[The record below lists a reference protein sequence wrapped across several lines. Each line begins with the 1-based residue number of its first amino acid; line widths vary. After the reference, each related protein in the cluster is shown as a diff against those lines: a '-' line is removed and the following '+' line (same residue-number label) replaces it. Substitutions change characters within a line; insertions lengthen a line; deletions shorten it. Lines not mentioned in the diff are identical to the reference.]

1 VKQQNTPFVFCEE
14 NREEEFNVQSVKVAE
29 RSCVVLIF
37 LCISVLLRGKTEKRD
52 AKLMGRYQSESRY
65 SLHIQVVGIEPPIWR
80 KIVVPGAISL
90 HTLHKM
96 LQVVMGWENAH
107 LYLLRLTINK
117 KTMLYG
123 LPDPDWESADM
134 HIRDS
139 RRTKLDVTVWADW
152 LKLTYEYD
160 LGDSWMH
167 QITIEKI
174 EQLADDP
181 VDEDA
186 FWITPRC
193 LAGERACPPEDV
205 GGIGGYALF
214 LEAWQNPTHPEHER
228 LRQWVGASYDPE
240 LFSV

>member
-1 VKQQNTPFVFCEE
+1 
-14 NREEEFNVQSVKVAE
+14 VAE
-29 RSCVVLIF
+29 RSCGVLIF

-52 AKLMGRYQSESRY
+52 GTQMGRYQSESRY
-65 SLHIQVVGIEPPIWR
+65 FLHIQVTGIEPPLWR

-90 HTLHKM
+90 HTLHKI

-107 LYLLRLTINK
+107 LYLFRLTINEK
-117 KTMLYG
+117 KTLYG
-123 LPDPDWESADM
+123 LPDPEWESADM
-134 HIRDS
+134 HTRDS

-174 EQLADDP
+174 EHLADENL
-181 VDEDA
+181 DEDA

-193 LAGERACPPEDV
+193 LAGSRACPPEDA
-205 GGIGGYALF
+205 GGIGGYASL
-214 LEAWQNPTHPEHER
+214 LDALQNPMHPEHER
-228 LRQWVGASYDPE
+228 LRQWVGVSYDPE
-240 LFSV
+240 LFSVQQVNSALAVLDS

>member
-1 VKQQNTPFVFCEE
+1 
-14 NREEEFNVQSVKVAE
+14 
-29 RSCVVLIF
+29 
-37 LCISVLLRGKTEKRD
+37 
-52 AKLMGRYQSESRY
+52 
-65 SLHIQVVGIEPPIWR
+65 
-80 KIVVPGAISL
+80 
-90 HTLHKM
+90 
-96 LQVVMGWENAH
+96 VMGWENAH
-107 LYLLRLTINK
+107 LYLFRLTINK
-117 KTMLYG
+117 KRMLYG

-167 QITIEKI
+167 QMTIEKI

-193 LAGERACPPEDV
+193 LAGSRACPPV
-205 GGIGGYALF
+205 IWRKICQGKIKRIGKIHHTSLLTSILYPVF
-214 LEAWQNPTHPEHER
+214 N
-228 LRQWVGASYDPE
+228 
-240 LFSV
+240 